1 MGTREKILELEQG
14 PFVMLHHGLHTELL
28 KESNKET
35 GFKLEQRRE
44 LQRYNF

>member
-35 GFKLEQRRE
+35 RI
-44 LQRYNF
+44 

>member
-14 PFVMLHHGLHTELL
+14 PFVMSHHGLHTELL

-35 GFKLEQRRE
+35 R
-44 LQRYNF
+44 N